1 MQTVEP
7 LNTIPLQL
15 FIQQVKS
22 AESSQSR
29 EIKIDIATAKN
40 LAFTLG
46 IVMSRLEGDLEKL
59 VSQSSQSDEKIEIA
73 KPIQIKSK
81 LANGGKHF
89 DVKFL
94 QDTAPGLSQR
104 EQDAIERDKQFKIDR
119 QNMSP
124 REARKARREQRRTD
138 RGTRTTARRETNRQ
152 NWKTFWG
159 LDNE

>member
-59 VSQSSQSDEKIEIA
+59 VSRSSSSDEQIEIN
-73 KPIQIKSK
+73 
-81 LANGGKHF
+81 LDGGS
-89 DVKFL
+89 
-94 QDTAPGLSQR
+94 G
-104 EQDAIERDKQFKIDR
+104 
-119 QNMSP
+119 
-124 REARKARREQRRTD
+124 
-138 RGTRTTARRETNRQ
+138 
-152 NWKTFWG
+152 WK
-159 LDNE
+159 

>member
-1 MQTVEP
+1 MQTVDP

-59 VSQSSQSDEKIEIA
+59 VSQSSQSDEKIEIN
-73 KPIQIKSK
+73 
-81 LANGGKHF
+81 LDGGS
-89 DVKFL
+89 
-94 QDTAPGLSQR
+94 G
-104 EQDAIERDKQFKIDR
+104 
-119 QNMSP
+119 
-124 REARKARREQRRTD
+124 
-138 RGTRTTARRETNRQ
+138 
-152 NWKTFWG
+152 WK
-159 LDNE
+159 